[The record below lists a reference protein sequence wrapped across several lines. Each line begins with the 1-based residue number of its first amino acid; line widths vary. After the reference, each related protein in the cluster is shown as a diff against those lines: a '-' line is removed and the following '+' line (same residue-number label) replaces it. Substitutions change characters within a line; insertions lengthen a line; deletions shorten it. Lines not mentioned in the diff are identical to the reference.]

1 MIAFLSR
8 NGNNGAK
15 QEEEEGRHYGTQFES
30 CQQVSIER
38 DHQAAHEEEIK
49 SCQDSSCSIDEGWN
63 AILHH
68 QHDMFYG
75 RTTTVSEHQAGN
87 VTCCFR

>member
-15 QEEEEGRHYGTQFES
+15 QEEEDGRHYGTQFES

-68 QHDMFYG
+68 QHDMMTEFCHSPSAG
-75 RTTTVSEHQAGN
+75 WQSHPSRTG
-87 VTCCFR
+87 